1 MRITFASIFI
11 VLLALAFFAGCE
23 KNPGAVNL
31 EPEKESSARADASL
45 PPIEDFIPPDT
56 EASAA
61 LKQES
66 DQIQDAERKRRRTYL
81 IGPEDVLRVKV
92 WMREDLS
99 KEGSVRDDGQF
110 FVPLA
115 GNVRAAGLTVA
126 EFQKSLTEKLTEF
139 IRFPQVDVEI
149 LEYKSKVYYL
159 LGQVRDPGMYPIK
172 GTTTLLEAVSQGH
185 GFSDSANLGGACLNN
200 PILIT
205 QMTEWLD
212 AAAATGAQSVFWD
225 EPHWSPGGSPRNPD
239 GEHCVCDFCLEKA
252 GSQGITESFRAKS
265 LVLFL
270 ARMVSLATD
279 RGMKSS
285 ICVMPQGMAGQPG
298 LDWHEIAALPGL
310 SEFGTD
316 PYWQAFNIREAVQR
330 DRFIDK
336 NSTAAREV
344 STAAGVESMLW
355 TQAFRVKAGDEDDLL
370 DGSKRIMNHNP
381 DTIAIWGFEA
391 CAHMSTLACADTDK
405 IWHGLIDIYKGINK

>member
-1 MRITFASIFI
+1 MKLATSYFGSRILRHVKNDMGKLREQGFSRIVHTFSENDLYYYPGTMRDIVQVSIDLGF
-11 VLLALAFFAGCE
+11 
-23 KNPGAVNL
+23 
-31 EPEKESSARADASL
+31 
-45 PPIEDFIPPDT
+45 
-56 EASAA
+56 
-61 LKQES
+61 
-66 DQIQDAERKRRRTYL
+66 
-81 IGPEDVLRVKV
+81 DVLIDPWGV
-92 WMREDLS
+92 
-99 KEGSVRDDGQF
+99 
-110 FVPLA
+110 A
-115 GNVRAAGLTVA
+115 GIFGGEAFSRWI
-126 EFQKSLTEKLTEF
+126 TEQPA
-139 IRFPQVDVEI
+139 ISQVGA
-149 LEYKSKVYYL
+149 S
-159 LGQVRDPGMYPIK
+159 GR
-172 GTTTLLEAVSQGH
+172 H
-185 GFSDSANLGGACLNN
+185 LGGACLNN

-212 AAAATGAQSVFWD
+212 AAAATGAQWVFWD
-225 EPHWSPGGSPRNPD
+225 EPHWSPGGSPRNPE

-252 GSQGITESFRAKS
+252 GSRGITESFRAKS

-270 ARMVSLATD
+270 ARMVNLATD

-298 LDWHEIAALPGL
+298 LDWPEIAALPGL

-316 PYWQAFNIREAVQR
+316 PYWQAFNIREAGQR

-344 STAAGVESMLW
+344 STTAGVESMLW

-405 IWHGLIDIYKGINK
+405 IWQGLIDIYKGISK